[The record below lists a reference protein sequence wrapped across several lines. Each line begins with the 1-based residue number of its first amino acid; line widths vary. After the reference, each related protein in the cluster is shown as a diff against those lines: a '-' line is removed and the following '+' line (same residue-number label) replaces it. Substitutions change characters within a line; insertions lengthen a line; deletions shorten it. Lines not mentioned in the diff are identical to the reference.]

1 MTKRDAKLKYEKL
14 LVNKVYI
21 PRYQN
26 VRNKSH
32 NK

>member
-1 MTKRDAKLKYEKL
+1 MSKRNAKLKCEKM